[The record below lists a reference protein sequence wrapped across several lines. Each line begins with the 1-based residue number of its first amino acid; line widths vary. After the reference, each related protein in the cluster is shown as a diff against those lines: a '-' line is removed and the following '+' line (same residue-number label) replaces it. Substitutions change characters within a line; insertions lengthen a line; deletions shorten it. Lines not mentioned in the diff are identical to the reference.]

1 MKGSFAGFG
10 KIISNFLIIKLE
22 QLPMPYIL
30 KAFIGFLKASNIRL
44 KLELLEFQFQQLFF
58 YCHKK
63 NKFCFDFTALLK
75 ISLKLNQ
82 KINYQVSDHLSH
94 KVTFQQLLMY
104 FETAKI
110 NNGAINLVRLQS
122 FPKI

>member
-1 MKGSFAGFG
+1 
-10 KIISNFLIIKLE
+10 
-22 QLPMPYIL
+22 MPYIL

-44 KLELLEFQFQQLFF
+44 KLELLEFQFQQRFTAT
-58 YCHKK
+58 KK
-63 NKFCFDFTALLK
+63 KKFCFNFTALLK